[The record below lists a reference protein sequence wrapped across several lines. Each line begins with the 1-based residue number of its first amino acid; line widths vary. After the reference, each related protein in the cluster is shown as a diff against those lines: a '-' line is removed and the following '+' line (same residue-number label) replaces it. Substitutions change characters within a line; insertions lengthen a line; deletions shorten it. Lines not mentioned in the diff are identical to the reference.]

1 MHRGFFV
8 PGLTPRAIRLP
19 CATCNTMDSLT
30 QATLGA
36 AVAVAGW
43 HRPLG
48 RKALAWG
55 VALGTLPDLDIVVFP
70 WLDTVQR
77 LYWHRG
83 ASHSLFLILP
93 AALAVGWLVRR
104 VHRGTGLSF
113 GRAAGVTWLIFFTHV
128 LIDFFTVYGTQLL
141 APFSRH
147 GFGSNNLFIIDPLYT
162 LPLLA
167 GCLLFALWPAGA
179 GWRANRVGLLLS
191 TLYVV
196 WSFGAQAVARRGF
209 EHELTRQGI
218 VVTGPAQT
226 SATALNTVLWR
237 HLAPVDDGFV
247 IGYRSL
253 LDADGA
259 VRFDFVPQRAE
270 LAAPW
275 RTTRE
280 FAVLDWFSQ
289 GYWVAQ
295 PGADGVRITDLR
307 FGEIRPGPA
316 APPDEWGHVF
326 AWELKANGAGRPQL
340 RQLPQEFG
348 DRRAA
353 LGAVWRRLCGDKSAW

>member
-1 MHRGFFV
+1 
-8 PGLTPRAIRLP
+8 
-19 CATCNTMDSLT
+19 MDSLT

-36 AVAVAGW
+36 AVAAAGW

-55 VALGTLPDLDIVVFP
+55 AALGTLPDLDVVVFP

-83 ASHSLFLILP
+83 ESHSLFLIIP
-93 AALAVGWLVRR
+93 MALAAGWLVQRA
-104 VHRGTGLSF
+104 HRGSGLSF
-113 GRAAGVTWLIFFTHV
+113 ARAAFVTWLVFLTHV

-162 LPLLA
+162 VPLLL
-167 GCLLFALWPAGA
+167 GCLLFAVWPAGA
-179 GWRANRVGLLLS
+179 GRRANVAGLVVS
-191 TLYVV
+191 TVYVV
-196 WSFGAQAVARRGF
+196 WSFGAQAAAERGF
-209 EHELTRQGI
+209 QRELARQGI
-218 VVTGPAQT
+218 VATGPALT
-226 SATALNTVLWR
+226 AATPLNTVLWR
-237 HLAPVDDGFV
+237 HLAPVEGGFM

-253 LDADGA
+253 LDADEA

-275 RTTRE
+275 RGARE
-280 FAVLDWFSQ
+280 FEVLEWFSQ
-289 GYWVAQ
+289 GFWIAQ
-295 PGADGVRITDLR
+295 PGTEGTRIIDLR
-307 FGEIRPGPA
+307 FGEIRTRPGV
-316 APPDEWGHVF
+316 PPDEWGHVF
-326 AWELKANGAGRPQL
+326 AWELAQSDDGRVEL
-340 RQLPQEFG
+340 RQLPQAFG

-353 LGAVWRRLCGDKSAW
+353 LGAVWRRLRGDRAAW

>member
-1 MHRGFFV
+1 
-8 PGLTPRAIRLP
+8 
-19 CATCNTMDSLT
+19 MDSLT

-36 AVAVAGW
+36 AVAAAGW

-48 RKALAWG
+48 RKALPWG

-83 ASHSLFLILP
+83 ESHSLILIIPL
-93 AALAVGWLVRR
+93 ALAAGWLVHR
-104 VHRGTGLSF
+104 VHRGAGLTF
-113 GRAAGVTWLIFFTHV
+113 ARAAGVAWLVFLTHV

-141 APFSRH
+141 APFTRH

-162 LPLLA
+162 VPLLL
-167 GCLLFALWPAGA
+167 GCLLYAVWPAGA
-179 GWRANRVGLLLS
+179 GRRANAAGLALS

-196 WSFGAQAVARRGF
+196 WSFGAQAVAARGF
-209 EHELTRQGI
+209 QRELARQEI
-218 VVTGPAQT
+218 VATGPALT
-226 SATALNTVLWR
+226 TATPLNTVLWR
-237 HLAPVDDGFV
+237 HLAPVEGGFV

-253 LDADGA
+253 LDADGE

-275 RTTRE
+275 RGSRE
-280 FAVLDWFSQ
+280 FAVLEWFSQ
-289 GYWVAQ
+289 GFWIAQ
-295 PGADGVRITDLR
+295 PGTEGTRIIDLR
-307 FGEIRPGPA
+307 FGEIRTRPGMS
-316 APPDEWGHVF
+316 PDEWGHVF
-326 AWELKANGAGRPQL
+326 AWELNHSGDGGVQL
-340 RQLPQEFG
+340 RQLPQALG

-353 LGAVWRRLCGDKSAW
+353 FGAVWRRLRGDRGAW

>member
-1 MHRGFFV
+1 
-8 PGLTPRAIRLP
+8 
-19 CATCNTMDSLT
+19 
-30 QATLGA
+30 
-36 AVAVAGW
+36 VAGW

-93 AALAVGWLVRR
+93 TALAVGWLVRR

-196 WSFGAQAVARRGF
+196 WSFGAQAVAPAGLRARTDPAGHRGD
-209 EHELTRQGI
+209 R
-218 VVTGPAQT
+218 TGADH
-226 SATALNTVLWR
+226 R
-237 HLAPVDDGFV
+237 HGDQHGALAPPRAGGRRFCDRLSFV
-247 IGYRSL
+247 ARCGWG
-253 LDADGA
+253 GA
-259 VRFDFVPQRAE
+259 VRFRA
-270 LAAPW
+270 AA
-275 RTTRE
+275 
-280 FAVLDWFSQ
+280 
-289 GYWVAQ
+289 G
-295 PGADGVRITDLR
+295 
-307 FGEIRPGPA
+307 
-316 APPDEWGHVF
+316 
-326 AWELKANGAGRPQL
+326 GAGR
-340 RQLPQEFG
+340 
-348 DRRAA
+348 A
-353 LGAVWRRLCGDKSAW
+353 LGERRENLQCSIGFRRVTGWPNPGRTASVSRICASVKSGRARRHLRTSGDTCLRGAEGKRRRPAAAAPAAAGIRRPPCGLWCRLRRLRGDKSVW